1 MLPCMGKVILL
12 LYISFLFRYT
22 GLTPGKE
29 ISNIMYE
36 VIDRTA
42 LKARARELMREG
54 KVSPV
59 KMSLLYFGVV
69 FVMALAIII
78 VALVNAFGH
87 RSNVMVLPLLFLA
100 ILIILVD
107 VVLAAGITCYHLG
120 VWRGEEM
127 PYSSLF
133 DGFSFAGK
141 VIGLQLVMTLFV
153 YLWSLL
159 FIIPGIIA
167 AYRYSFAMY
176 NLCLNPELG
185 VMEALELSKQQ
196 TNGYKMQLFT
206 LQLSFIGWALLVSLP
221 QAIGQA
227 LLEMPY
233 RGSGT
238 AVFSLILVLV
248 SVIGQ
253 VFLIPYMQLSY
264 VGFYLQA
271 TTPFAPEEET
281 IPPPPEF

>member
-1 MLPCMGKVILL
+1 MGKVILL

-22 GLTPGKE
+22 GLTLGKE

-59 KMSLLYFGVV
+59 KMSLLYFGIV
-69 FVMALAIII
+69 FLMALALII

-87 RSNVMVLPLLFLA
+87 RSNVMVLPFLFLVV
-100 ILIILVD
+100 LIVLVD
-107 VVLAAGITCYHLG
+107 VVLSAGYICYCLG
-120 VWRGEEM
+120 VWRGEQM

-141 VIGLQLVMTLFV
+141 IIGLQLVMALFV

-196 TNGYKMQLFT
+196 TRGYKMQLFV
-206 LQLSFIGWALLVSLP
+206 LELSFIGWALLVSLP
-221 QAIGQA
+221 QAIGQT
-227 LLEMPY
+227 LLELSYP
-233 RGSGT
+233 STGT
-238 AVFSLILVLV
+238 AVFALILILVTA
-248 SVIGQ
+248 IGQ
-253 VFLIPYMQLSY
+253 VFLNPYMQLSY
-264 VGFYLQA
+264 VGFYLRS
-271 TTPFAPEEET
+271 TTPFANEEENDL
-281 IPPPPEF
+281 PPPPEF